1 MLEELRPTKHMEKTP
16 RRQPKVSIIILTWNS
31 YDVTRDCLL
40 SLRKIDYPAFEVVLV
55 DNGSVD
61 GSGKKLA
68 QDFPE
73 VRVILN
79 EKNLGFTGGNNVG
92 MRDVLARG
100 TDYLLLLNND
110 TIVAPNFLPSWSS
123 G

>member
-1 MLEELRPTKHMEKTP
+1 MMSPATVCFRSG
-16 RRQPKVSIIILTWNS
+16 RLTIPPLKWCWWITAPS
-31 YDVTRDCLL
+31 MAPV
-40 SLRKIDYPAFEVVLV
+40 
-55 DNGSVD
+55 
-61 GSGKKLA
+61 KKLA

-79 EKNLGFTGGNNVG
+79 DKNLGFTGGNNVG

-110 TIVAPNFLPSWSS
+110 TIVAPNFSPS
-123 G
+123 